1 MKNIQEMALFILAN
15 VACALV
21 SIAAAVIIGMVILS
35 TIQYAQDDISSL
47 LFMIPLMGVTVYIHG
62 RYIVKIGKAYWDMFH
77 KCQ

>member
-1 MKNIQEMALFILAN
+1 MKHIVEIGFFVLAN

-21 SIAAAVIIGMVILS
+21 AIAAAVIIGMVVLT
-35 TIQYAQDDISSL
+35 TIQYAQDDNSSL
-47 LFMIPLMGVTVYIHG
+47 LFMIPLMGVTIYIHG